1 MTEEVLCNEKL
12 LYTKKEAART
22 LNVSERTVDRLIKNG
37 EIPRISSIGKVL
49 IPFKAL
55 EEFISNNSFY
65 NRNGVGETVQHPQ
78 GESICLI
85 NAATAPTTGVV
96 SKTPSVGKE
105 LDALLE
111 RRRKERPTL

>member
-1 MTEEVLCNEKL
+1 MIEEVLCNEKL
-12 LYTKKEAART
+12 LYTKKEAAKA
-22 LNVSERTVDRLIKNG
+22 LNVSVKTVHRLIKDG
-37 EIPRISSIGKVL
+37 ELPRISNIGKVL

-55 EEFISNNSFY
+55 ESFVSINTFY
-65 NRNGVGETVQHPQ
+65 NRNGVGETVQYPQ

-85 NAATAPTTGVV
+85 NAATVPTTGVA
-96 SKTPSVGKE
+96 SSTPSVGKE

>member
-12 LYTKKEAART
+12 LYTKKEAAKA
-22 LNVSERTVDRLIKNG
+22 LNVSEKTVDRLIKDG
-37 EIPRISSIGKVL
+37 ELPRISNIGKVL

-55 EEFISNNSFY
+55 ESFVSINTFY
-65 NRNGVGETVQHPQ
+65 NRNGVGETVQYPQ

-85 NAATAPTTGVV
+85 DAVTVPTTGVAT
-96 SKTPSVGKE
+96 KTPLAGKE

-111 RRRKERPTL
+111 SRKKGKPTL